1 MAGVGGVSELPDE
14 MALVLDVS
22 VRRIDEGR
30 VLIGGSPLRLV
41 RLTDAGS
48 RLVDRLTA
56 GEAVG
61 ASPAARR
68 LVRRLLDGGLA
79 HPRWPGS
86 PFTVDDVTVVIPA
99 FDGTDGLH
107 ATLEALAADP
117 SGPRRVLVV
126 DDGSTDPAAIIRV
139 TTDAGARVVRRET
152 NGGPGA
158 ARTTGLAEVTTPL
171 VAFIDVDVVPSP
183 GWLGVLLAHFGDP
196 LVAAV
201 APRVVARSG
210 RSPVRVVGPRVVPNG
225 PERYEG
231 LARFERD
238 RSPLDLGPI
247 EARVAP
253 RTRVAYVPTTALVA
267 RREVVH
273 AVGGFDEDL
282 RFGEDVDL
290 VWRLVEAGHVV
301 RYEPSVVVTHPTRS
315 GAGAWLR
322 QRFDYGRSAAPLAR
336 RHPGALA
343 PVSVS
348 AWSAAAWGLAAA
360 GHPGAGLAVAGAAI
374 AQLPGRLE
382 GLQQPWVEGLRLA
395 GGGTW
400 AAWRPLSA
408 AVARTWWPV
417 GVGAALLSKRVRRAL
432 VVAVVIPPLVDWWQG
447 DRAVDPMT
455 YLGLRVADDLAYGA
469 GVWAGCWEHRT
480 ADPLRPDLTSWPGR
494 RRAVDATS

>member
-1 MAGVGGVSELPDE
+1 MTGPELPAE
-14 MALVLDVS
+14 VRLVLDAS
-22 VRRIDEGR
+22 VRRIDGGR
-30 VLIGGSPLRLV
+30 VLIGGSPLRMV

-48 RLVDRLTA
+48 RLVDRLVA

-61 ASPAARR
+61 ASRAAGR
-68 LVRRLLDGGLA
+68 LVRRLLDGGLV
-79 HPRWPGS
+79 HPRWAGS

-99 FDGTDGLH
+99 FGRADGLR

-126 DDGSTDPAAIIRV
+126 DDGSTDPAAIV
-139 TTDAGARVVRRET
+139 GVAAGAGARVVRRET

-158 ARTTGLAEVTTPL
+158 ARTTGLAEVTTPF

-201 APRVVARSG
+201 APRVVARSA
-210 RSPVRVVGPRVVPNG
+210 RSPALVAGPRVLPAG
-225 PERYEG
+225 TARHEG

-247 EARVAP
+247 EGRVAP
-253 RTRVAYVPTTALVA
+253 RTRVAYVPTTALVV
-267 RREVVH
+267 RTD
-273 AVGGFDEDL
+273 AVAAMGGFDEGL

-290 VWRLVEAGHVV
+290 VWRLVEAGYRV
-301 RYEPSVVVTHPTRS
+301 RYEPAVVVTHPTRP
-315 GAGAWLR
+315 GLGAWLE
-322 QRFDYGRSAAPLAR
+322 QRYHYGRSAAPLAR

-348 AWSAAAWGLAAA
+348 AWSAAAWALAAA
-360 GHPGAGLAVAGAAI
+360 GHPLLGGAVAGAAI
-374 AQLPGRLE
+374 VQLPSRLPGLERPWTE
-382 GLQQPWVEGLRLA
+382 GVRLA

-408 AVARTWWPV
+408 AVTRTWWPL
-417 GVGAALLSKRVRRAL
+417 GVGAALLSKRVRRA
-432 VVAVVIPPLVDWWQG
+432 VVAAAVIPPLVDWWQG
-447 DRAVDPMT
+447 DHSVDPLS

-494 RRAVDATS
+494 RRAVDTTS